1 MSSAIPE
8 IRRTKIEVTNP
19 NDVKELKKLFDSL
32 SEFGFRY
39 EYVNKKNRIII
50 RGEIDW
56 CDDEFIGI
64 RDNDIEMGVSNF
76 KKYSV
81 IRLRQR
87 YGENIKIKDI
97 YLRFPV
103 KFSYYHRERKLV
115 LNLAYEEIE

>member
-19 NDVKELKKLFDSL
+19 KDVKELKKLFDSL

-64 RDNDIEMGVSNF
+64 TDNDIEMGVSNF

-81 IRLRQR
+81 IRLRER
-87 YGENIKIKDI
+87 YGENINIKDI
-97 YLRFPV
+97 YLRFPI
-103 KFSYYHRERKLV
+103 KSSYYHKERKLILELDYQEV
-115 LNLAYEEIE
+115 E